1 MEQDNSPE
9 TSKSSSISYPNQSGN
24 EKALASIASILNQ
37 TDNLLPILRREFR
50 GEAAMQY
57 EDGTME
63 YIQILKP
70 MFVRIDQ
77 ETQEPLKKKVKYKT
91 GETKEIYI
99 PNDEAIEELLSIL
112 KFMGLN
118 KITMMTNID
127 EKTILEDL
135 LEFECK
141 LAAVLGLK
149 QKEWG
154 IDKELLPMIQTK
166 IKTIVQDARYMCCN
180 GSTIKAIQK
189 TVQRI
194 EQFSE
199 GEKSTRKLSP
209 YN

>member
-1 MEQDNSPE
+1 MEQTNPTNSQN
-9 TSKSSSISYPNQSGN
+9 TSVSYPNQSDEG
-24 EKALASIASILNQ
+24 KALASIASILNQ

-50 GEAAMQY
+50 GEASMQY
-57 EDGTME
+57 EDGSME

-70 MFVRIDQ
+70 MFVRVNQ
-77 ETQEPLKKKVKYKT
+77 ETQEPLRQKVKYKT
-91 GETKEIYI
+91 GEIKEIYL
-99 PNDEAIEELLSIL
+99 PNDEAIEEILSML

-127 EKTILEDL
+127 EKTILQDL

-154 IDKELLPMIQTK
+154 IDKELMPMIQSK
-166 IKTIVQDARYMCCN
+166 IKTMVQDARYMCCN

-209 YN
+209 YT